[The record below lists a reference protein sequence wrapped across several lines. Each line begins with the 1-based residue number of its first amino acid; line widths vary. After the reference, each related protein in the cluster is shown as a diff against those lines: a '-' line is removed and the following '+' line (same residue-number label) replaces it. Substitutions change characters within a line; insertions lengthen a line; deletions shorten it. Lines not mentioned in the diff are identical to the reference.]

1 MFKIIDMT
9 SCQQWSKHV
18 KKTNTTPN
26 PHTVMCGPGSPEDG
40 RRPKRPG
47 ALPPKA
53 LQCQPPLEFPQ
64 QETAASPTVTHPL
77 QGAPC
82 PMFNWLGC
90 IKASPVGPTQQSSER
105 SFHLLISLE
114 DGQSFL
120 LILPWAELL
129 SSQILLPSPFHGCWS
144 QEQSLNFLHDNLHL
158 RAHFLGK
165 PPVTI
170 TNPLA

>member
-1 MFKIIDMT
+1 MT

-165 PPVTI
+165 PPVTV